1 MGNVSEF
8 ITSGFFGRV
17 RSQSCMRV
25 VCRTKSDNINESFV
39 WFCFSASVTDW
50 KNPRI
55 ERLIWDNSNYDGDH
69 FIKVSLVLF
78 VCIRLL
84 DTFQDTQLEE
94 DMTLHY
100 FLSVLT
106 LKWWFSFFS
115 RSKYIC
121 AHKKNSINSLKKNK
135 WCFGW
140 TWIEALL
147 LSSHVVNT
155 RGFDWKIIEL

>member
-106 LKWWFSFFS
+106 LK
-115 RSKYIC
+115 
-121 AHKKNSINSLKKNK
+121 
-135 WCFGW
+135 
-140 TWIEALL
+140 
-147 LSSHVVNT
+147 
-155 RGFDWKIIEL
+155 